1 MGSAILNERIA
12 RCRLIGSLCVLVAV
26 LIDPLQP
33 VLNFWGY
40 IPAPMDPDLFAP
52 AVAHCLYSSAVY
64 LLLRGWSARRVEIS
78 TIATWLDV
86 LFAGVFAFATEGR
99 IAVFGPFFTFA
110 ILEAGLLAGLRRA
123 MAVAG
128 ASILVWL
135 LLVATLAPDQLL
147 ISVGRALYLLIVAYL
162 VGFLGQQRSRLE
174 SEIRL
179 RDIAEQRARIA
190 RDLHDGYLQVLGAA
204 NLQLEGCR
212 ELLRSGEHRVVE
224 SELAELQRGINREH
238 DEVRTYLRSLAAV
251 DARSLRD
258 DAAPDTQISLRVTV
272 DGSAAL
278 LEHVLHIVRE
288 GITNIR
294 RHSAAESAR
303 VVVAGAGDGLQIT
316 IDDDGRGFGPAVQL
330 PWSIASRVRELGG
343 GLHIQPDDGPGAHL
357 HISLPRP

>member
-1 MGSAILNERIA
+1 MSATVLNEKIA

-40 IPAPMDPDLFAP
+40 VPSPMDPDLFAP
-52 AVAHCLYSSAVY
+52 AVAHCVYSSVVY
-64 LLLRGWSARRVEIS
+64 LLSRGSSRRAQVSAV
-78 TIATWLDV
+78 ATWIDV
-86 LFAGVFAFATEGR
+86 LFAGVFAFATEGK
-99 IAVFGPFFTFA
+99 IVVFGPFFTFA
-110 ILEAGLLAGLRRA
+110 IVEAGLLAGLRRA

-135 LLVATLAPDQLL
+135 VLVAALAPDNLP

-162 VGFLGQQRSRLE
+162 VGYLGQQRARLE
-174 SEIRL
+174 SEMRL
-179 RDIAEQRARIA
+179 RDGAEQRARIA

-212 ELLRSGEHRVVE
+212 ALLRAGEHRAVE

-238 DEVRTYLRSLAAV
+238 DDVRTYLRSLAAE
-251 DARSLRD
+251 DAPAHCD
-258 DAAPDTQISLRVTV
+258 DAAPDTRFSLRLTV

-278 LEHVLHIVRE
+278 IEHVLHIVRE
-288 GITNIR
+288 GLTNIR
-294 RHSAAESAR
+294 RHSAADSAR
-303 VVVAGAGDGLQIT
+303 IVVAGADDGLRIT
-316 IDDDGRGFGPAVQL
+316 IDDDGRGFADTAQL

-343 GLHIQPDDGPGAHL
+343 ALRIQSEGGPGAHL
-357 HISLPRP
+357 HISLPRT